1 MFLSKT
7 MKSNVYFCSQTCN
20 IHDVTDD
27 VLVTGNCL
35 PIFGKKAGEKCYAD
49 NDCETGFVCYDGV
62 CQTPAPGVG
71 QFGEYHD
78 Q

>member
-1 MFLSKT
+1 M
-7 MKSNVYFCSQTCN
+7 M
-20 IHDVTDD
+20 I
-27 VLVTGNCL
+27 LVTGNCL